1 MSNTMID
8 NIPDPKVFLLNS
20 AEFLYEAFN
29 IFLPFID
36 DHDPLILF
44 SGESDFDEETF
55 IEDNK
60 IKIGNMSLLIFSS
73 IENYL
78 KYKIALESPL
88 LLIDKLSNLQWK
100 KMKFNDFYMH
110 GFEDLLKLYSV
121 IYATTENT
129 QLKDGFEDLRK
140 TRNLFVHGSG
150 DESITLA
157 MLVKVS
163 SFFIQE
169 IWNKSAPDEHGFIF
183 QYFSDFSGAL
193 ENYFDTTNFSP
204 TIEDT
209 SEEHLKILKIY
220 RFLECFLTKN
230 ELLAF
235 LGLNK
240 MERKTECPACLM
252 YSFHFNEFKSES
264 AKIFKND
271 NEENTL
277 KCYLCQLETTIE
289 D

>member
-1 MSNTMID
+1 MIE
-8 NIPDPKVFLLNS
+8 NIPEPEVFLLNS
-20 AEFLYEAFN
+20 ASFLYEAFN
-29 IFLPFID
+29 IFIPFID
-36 DHDPLILF
+36 DHDPLIIF
-44 SGESDFDEETF
+44 SGENDFDEDTF
-55 IEDNK
+55 IKENK

-78 KYKIALESPL
+78 KYKIALKSPL
-88 LLIDKLSNLQWK
+88 LLIEKLSNLQWK

-150 DESITLA
+150 DESITLEK
-157 MLVKVS
+157 LVKVS

-169 IWNKSAPDEHGFIF
+169 IWNKSALDEHDFIF

-193 ENYFDTTNFSP
+193 DNYNDTTNFFP
-204 TIEDT
+204 PMEEI
-209 SEEHLKILKIY
+209 SEEHIKLLKIY

-240 MERKTECPACLM
+240 IERKTECPACLM
-252 YSFHFNEFKSES
+252 YSFYFKDFKSES

-271 NEENTL
+271 DGEDTL